1 MPELVHRHQIWS
13 DDDSYML
20 TNVGA
25 MRTDSVTMLALST
38 SFAEVLGF
46 APRNTVSVYPK
57 RCARFL
63 APSPNFAFV
72 ALFSG

>member
-1 MPELVHRHQIWS
+1 
-13 DDDSYML
+13 
-20 TNVGA
+20 